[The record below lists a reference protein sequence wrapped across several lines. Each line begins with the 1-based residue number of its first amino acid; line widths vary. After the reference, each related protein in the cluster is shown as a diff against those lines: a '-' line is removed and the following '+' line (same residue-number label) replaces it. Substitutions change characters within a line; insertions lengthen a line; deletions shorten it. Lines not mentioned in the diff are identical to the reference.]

1 MYVSMCIY
9 VYVCQNVYMYVYL
22 RILCMYVCT
31 VMPRY
36 NAVTGMQVYIPR
48 YKRGALYHFW
58 SFVTDA
64 ADR

>member
-1 MYVSMCIY
+1 MNFVI
-9 VYVCQNVYMYVYL
+9 
-22 RILCMYVCT
+22 T